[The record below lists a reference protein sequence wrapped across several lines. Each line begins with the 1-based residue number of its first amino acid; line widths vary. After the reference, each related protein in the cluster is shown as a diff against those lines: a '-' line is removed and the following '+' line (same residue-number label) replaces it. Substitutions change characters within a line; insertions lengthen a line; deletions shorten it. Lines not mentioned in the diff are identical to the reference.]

1 MLFRAF
7 SDKLFSAAIAAA
19 SLPLKVRRIL
29 LIYLLEDDDS
39 IRKLVVYGL
48 QSQGYEAQGFA
59 LPSEFWRAMDAQL
72 PELLLLDIM
81 LPEEDGLS
89 ILRKLRAAA
98 PTRKLPVIILTA
110 KNTEYDRVVGL
121 DGGADDFISKP
132 FGMMELLAR
141 VRAVLRRAEPSGDA
155 GDVQIGALYV
165 CPPQHIVRV
174 NGKSVQLTNK
184 EFEILCLL
192 VENRGIVLT
201 RGTLMDKVWGFD
213 CDRENRTLDVHI
225 RTLRVKLGEAG
236 SCIETV
242 RGVGYKIGGKA

>member
-1 MLFRAF
+1 M
-7 SDKLFSAAIAAA
+7 
-19 SLPLKVRRIL
+19 
-29 LIYLLEDDDS
+29 IYLLEDDDS

-89 ILRKLRAAA
+89 ILRKLRTAA

-155 GDVQIGALYV
+155 GGVQIGVLYI

-174 NGKSVQLTNK
+174 NGKNVQLTNK

-242 RGVGYKIGGKA
+242 RGVGYKIGGRA

>member
-1 MLFRAF
+1 M
-7 SDKLFSAAIAAA
+7 
-19 SLPLKVRRIL
+19 
-29 LIYLLEDDDS
+29 IYLLEDDDS

-110 KNTEYDRVVGL
+110 KHTEYDRVVGL

-155 GDVQIGALYV
+155 GGVQIGVLYI

-174 NGKSVQLTNK
+174 NGKNVQLTNK

-242 RGVGYKIGGKA
+242 RGVGYKIGGRA

>member
-1 MLFRAF
+1 M
-7 SDKLFSAAIAAA
+7 
-19 SLPLKVRRIL
+19 
-29 LIYLLEDDDS
+29 IYLLEDDDS
-39 IRKLVVYGL
+39 IRKLVGYGL

-89 ILRKLRAAA
+89 ILRTLRAAA

-155 GDVQIGALYV
+155 GGVQIGVLYI

-174 NGKSVQLTNK
+174 NGKNVQLTYK

-242 RGVGYKIGGKA
+242 RGVGYKIGGRA

>member
-1 MLFRAF
+1 M
-7 SDKLFSAAIAAA
+7 
-19 SLPLKVRRIL
+19 
-29 LIYLLEDDDS
+29 IYLLEDDDS

-155 GDVQIGALYV
+155 GSVQIGVLYI

-174 NGKSVQLTNK
+174 NGKNVQLTNK

-242 RGVGYKIGGKA
+242 RGVGYKIGGRA

>member
-1 MLFRAF
+1 M
-7 SDKLFSAAIAAA
+7 
-19 SLPLKVRRIL
+19 
-29 LIYLLEDDDS
+29 IYLLEDDDS

-155 GDVQIGALYV
+155 GSVQIGVLYI

-174 NGKSVQLTNK
+174 NGKNVQLTNK

-242 RGVGYKIGGKA
+242 RGVGYKIGSGV